1 MSFGR
6 TDDEGFTPNNR
17 LRKTN
22 FGLGGAATL
31 ENGIRINGTLNYAN
45 TDYTTPP
52 IAASLGSGSVSSYTS
67 SIFGDVMYT
76 PRSVDLMGLPYI
88 TLMVDLST
96 IDQVMIF
103 RTQDGLPKMH
113 LMPN

>member
-22 FGLGGAATL
+22 FGIGGAATL

-67 SIFGDVMYT
+67 SIFSRNPVDT
-76 PRSVDLMGLPYI
+76 LSIISVWTSLI
-88 TLMVDLST
+88 LS
-96 IDQVMIF
+96 
-103 RTQDGLPKMH
+103 
-113 LMPN
+113 